1 MSAAQDGNNGSG
13 ISSGQFP
20 KLATGEHLLAQ
31 NPIQS
36 SPSGESVSIKLPFNL
51 KDALPYFFLV
61 ILGGDRIFSE
71 YINAPAKIK
80 DLEAQISALNNSV
93 DQRLR
98 NIERALNVPTTQPS
112 YRP

>member
-1 MSAAQDGNNGSG
+1 MSAAQDNQGPANVG
-13 ISSGQFP
+13 
-20 KLATGEHLLAQ
+20 TGEHRIVT
-31 NPIQS
+31 NPIQK
-36 SPSGESVSIKLPFNL
+36 SPSGESVNIRLPLNFNW
-51 KDALPYFFLV
+51 KDALPYFFLAL
-61 ILGGDRIFSE
+61 LGGDRIFSE